1 MVSPIYLAKGKE
13 HLDSEGFIAVGRRR
27 QINSLKKEIRN
38 VAEKP
43 SISKNFADIAVSTNI
58 FSAIGFGED
67 EPIKEV
73 KPANKFTENKKT
85 IIQEKSLI
93 CWRPLYSPIS
103 NQALSPNTV
112 KNLAKI
118 DEWKETEEKEKMKE
132 PEQAKPIT
140 KTKIE
145 KKMEKLDYQ
154 KKKMD
159 SRMKKMDL
167 KMKAMD
173 LKMKAM
179 DLKMKKMD
187 LKMKKMDSKLKKR
200 ALKAEDKKSYS
211 AIALSSRPSSRDP
224 NMSEISF
231 KSDENHTLLH
241 RLIFPL

>member
-173 LKMKAM
+173 LKMK
-179 DLKMKKMD
+179 KMD

>member
-1 MVSPIYLAKGKE
+1 MVSPIYFAKGKE

-43 SISKNFADIAVSTNI
+43 SISKNFADIAVSTNV

-73 KPANKFTENKKT
+73 KPADKFTENKKA
-85 IIQEKSLI
+85 IIQEKALI
-93 CWRPLYSPIS
+93 CWKPLYSPIS

-118 DEWKETEEKEKMKE
+118 DEWKEKEEKEKMKE

-140 KTKIE
+140 KTKME

-154 KKKMD
+154 Q
-159 SRMKKMDL
+159 KKMDL
-167 KMKAMD
+167 MMKKMD

-200 ALKAEDKKSYS
+200 SLETQDKKSYS
-211 AIALSSRPSSRDP
+211 AIALSSRPTSRDP
-224 NMSEISF
+224 NMSESSF
-231 KSDENHTLLH
+231 KSDENHTLVH

>member
-1 MVSPIYLAKGKE
+1 MVSPIYFAKGKE

-27 QINSLKKEIRN
+27 QIHSLKKEIRN

-93 CWRPLYSPIS
+93 FWKPLYSPIS

-112 KNLAKI
+112 KSLAKI
-118 DEWKETEEKEKMKE
+118 DETLDWKEKEEKEKIKE

-140 KTKIE
+140 KTKME

-159 SRMKKMDL
+159 LRMKKMDL

-173 LKMKAM
+173 LKMKNM
-179 DLKMKKMD
+179 DLKMQKMG
-187 LKMKKMDSKLKKR
+187 SKFKR
-200 ALKAEDKKSYS
+200 RSLETQDKKSYS
-211 AIALSSRPSSRDP
+211 AIGLSSRPSSRDP

-231 KSDENHTLLH
+231 KSDENHTLVH

>member
-1 MVSPIYLAKGKE
+1 MVSPIYFAKGKE
-13 HLDSEGFIAVGRRR
+13 HLDSEGFIAVARRR
-27 QINSLKKEIRN
+27 QMNSLKKEIQN

-43 SISKNFADIAVSTNI
+43 SISNRNFADIAVSTNV
-58 FSAIGFGED
+58 FSAIGFGEE

-73 KPANKFTENKKT
+73 KPANKFTENKKV
-85 IIQEKSLI
+85 IIQEKALI
-93 CWRPLYSPIS
+93 CWKPLFSPIS

-112 KNLAKI
+112 KSLAKI
-118 DEWKETEEKEKMKE
+118 DETLEWKEKEEKEKIKE

-140 KTKIE
+140 KTKME

-154 KKKMD
+154 Q
-159 SRMKKMDL
+159 KKMDL
-167 KMKAMD
+167 MMKKMD

-200 ALKAEDKKSYS
+200 SLETQDKKSYS
-211 AIALSSRPSSRDP
+211 AIALSSRPTSRDP

-231 KSDENHTLLH
+231 KSDENHTLVH